1 MSFFAK
7 NTNPSDAEYAHLKK
21 KRIIR
26 ITLFFL
32 VLIFLGGAV
41 FLWKTGMTLD
51 KVSLGNA
58 NIFKSLIKTLP
69 GVEKTLAGEKEGR
82 VNILLLGM
90 RGEGV
95 EGGGL
100 LADTIMVLS
109 IHPKNTTPGE
119 NGEPS
124 TDVSKASLISIP
136 RDLYVKVP
144 NRDERRKINAVYA
157 LGEERSHGGGGIEDM
172 RAVVSEVTGLEIPYG
187 VTINFQG
194 FKDLVNAIGGVTI
207 HLDQP
212 FEEGIQFRGLEKRC
226 DGTRFTV
233 FSGNYEEKR
242 IRRKNGTYY
251 ANPKRYPLCFE
262 KMTAEATAALECG
275 GNFKLPAGDVLLDGD
290 KALCYAR
297 ARYTSSDFDRAR
309 RQQEVIKLIK
319 DKALSLGTL
328 TDFSKVSA
336 MLESLGNN
344 VSTNLEAW
352 EMKRMLDL
360 YQKAGDA
367 GNINQKVLENSE
379 EGLLYTPPQ
388 TKETGYILLP
398 IGDNYDRIRDLFKN
412 SLNY

>member
-1 MSFFAK
+1 MGLFNRSTTTA
-7 NTNPSDAEYAHLKK
+7 TGEAASLKK

-26 ITLFFL
+26 IALFFL
-32 VLIFLGGAV
+32 VLLFIGGAV
-41 FLWKTGMTLD
+41 FLWKTGVTLD

-58 NIFKSLIKTLP
+58 SILKSLIKTLP
-69 GVEKTLAGEKEGR
+69 GVEKTLKGETEGR

-95 EGGGL
+95 VGGGL

-109 IHPKNTTPGE
+109 IHPKNGDADL
-119 NGEPS
+119 S
-124 TDVSKASLISIP
+124 RASLISIP

-144 NRDERRKINAVYA
+144 GRDEQRKINAVYA
-157 LGEERSHGGGGIEDM
+157 LGEQRSHGGGGIEDM
-172 RAVVSEVTGLEIPYG
+172 RTIVSDITGLDIPYG

-194 FKDLVNAIGGVTI
+194 FKDLVNAIGGITVR
-207 HLDQP
+207 LDQP

-226 DGTRFTV
+226 DAVRFTV

-242 IRRKNGTYY
+242 IQRKNGTYY

-262 KMTAEATAALECG
+262 KMTTQAIAELECG
-275 GNFKLPAGDVLLDGD
+275 GDFKLPAGDNNLDGD

-319 DKALSLGTL
+319 EKALSLGTL

-336 MLESLGNN
+336 MLDSLGDN

-367 GNINQKVLENSE
+367 GTINQKVLENSE
-379 EGLLYTPPQ
+379 EGLLYNPPQ

-398 IGDNYDRIRDLFKN
+398 IGDSYERTRELFKN

>member
-1 MSFFAK
+1 MNIPKVAGETTLGIGKSS
-7 NTNPSDAEYAHLKK
+7 TK
-21 KRIIR
+21 KRVIR
-26 ITLFFL
+26 IALFFVAL
-32 VLIFLGGAV
+32 LLIGGGLFA
-41 FLWKTGMTLD
+41 WKTGMTLD
-51 KVSLGNA
+51 KVSGGNA
-58 NIFKSLIKTLP
+58 NIFRSIVKTLP
-69 GVEKTLAGEKEGR
+69 GSEQLLKGEKEGR

-109 IHPKNTTPGE
+109 IHPKNGD
-119 NGEPS
+119 
-124 TDVSKASLISIP
+124 TDTSKASLISVP

-144 NRDERRKINAVYA
+144 GRDEHRKINAVFA
-157 LGEERSHGGGGIEDM
+157 LGEERAHGGGGMEDM
-172 RAVVSEVTGLEIPYG
+172 RTIVGEVTGLDIPYA

-194 FKDLVNAIGGVTI
+194 FKDLVNAIGGINV

-212 FEEGIQFRGLEKRC
+212 FEEGMQFRGLEKRC
-226 DGTRFTV
+226 DGVRFTV
-233 FSGNYEEKR
+233 FSGSYEEKR
-242 IRRKNGTYY
+242 IQRKNGTYY

-262 KMTAEATAALECG
+262 KMTTQAISELECG
-275 GNFKLPAGDVLLDGD
+275 GDFKLPAGDNQLDGD

-297 ARYTSSDFDRAR
+297 ARYTSSDFERAR

-319 DKALSLGTL
+319 AKALSLGTL

-336 MLESLGNN
+336 MLDSLGNN

-352 EMKRMLDL
+352 EMKHLLDL
-360 YQKAGDA
+360 YQKVGDP
-367 GNINQKVLENSE
+367 GSINQKVLENSE
-379 EGLLYTPPQ
+379 EGLLYNPPQ

-398 IGDNYDRIRDLFKN
+398 IGDTYDRIHDLFKN

>member
-1 MSFFAK
+1 MFEMNQKTALGEGKAS
-7 NTNPSDAEYAHLKK
+7 NK

-26 ITLFFL
+26 VVLFGL
-32 VLIFLGGAV
+32 ALLLIAGGA
-41 FLWKTGMTLD
+41 FAWKTGITLD
-51 KVSLGNA
+51 KISQGDA
-58 NIFKSLIKTLP
+58 NIFKSLVKTLP
-69 GVEKTLAGEKEGR
+69 GVEKTLKGETEGR
-82 VNILLLGM
+82 INILLLGM

-109 IHPKNTTPGE
+109 IHPKNGE
-119 NGEPS
+119 G
-124 TDVSKASLISIP
+124 DMSKASLISIP

-144 NRDERRKINAVYA
+144 GRDEQRKINAVYA
-157 LGEERSHGGGGIEDM
+157 LGEERERGGGGIEDM
-172 RAVVSEVTGLEIPYG
+172 RTIVGEVTGLDIPYG

-194 FKDLVNAIGGVTI
+194 FKDLVNAIGGITI
-207 HLDQP
+207 TLEQP
-212 FEEGIQFRGLEKRC
+212 FEEGMQFRGLEKRC
-226 DGTRFTV
+226 DGITYTV
-233 FSGNYEEKR
+233 PSGSFEEKR
-242 IRRKNGTYY
+242 IQRKNGTYY

-262 KMTAEATAALECG
+262 KMTTAAIAELECG
-275 GNFKLPAGDVLLDGD
+275 GNFKLPAGENLLDGD

-328 TDFSKVSA
+328 TDFSKVTA
-336 MLESLGNN
+336 MLDSLGNN

-352 EMKRMLDL
+352 EMKRMLEL

-367 GNINQKVLENSE
+367 GNMNQKVLENSE
-379 EGLLYTPPQ
+379 EGLLYNPPQ

-398 IGDNYDRIRDLFKN
+398 IGDNYDRIRELFKN